1 MEKENLLVDAVRLLG
16 EQRIRIKKL
25 KSRIDTIL
33 LEMESVYD
41 LLDDEETS
49 LENREIDIGNVIV
62 MMRKEN
68 IRE

>member
-33 LEMESVYD
+33 LEIESVYN
-41 LLDDEETS
+41 LLGDEEIS

-62 MMRKEN
+62 MMRKE
-68 IRE
+68 EE

>member
-1 MEKENLLVDAVRLLG
+1 MEKENLLVDTVRLLG
-16 EQRIRIKKL
+16 EQRARIKKL

-33 LEMESVYD
+33 LEIESVYD

-62 MMRKEN
+62 MMRNE
-68 IRE
+68 EE